1 MTAIGRDLLIFFAI
15 SALPIA
21 SYLLTEYPNTQFYL
35 SLLLISLVVTV
46 WFRLYYKEPDQLVDY
61 DENLTLYS
69 LSLIMAGALGIVVVG
84 SIWLG
89 AFSKSL
95 IYVPIY
101 KMEMSIGN
109 LQLGSFY
116 NNLLFQL
123 VLVAPSEEVTKLV
136 THLSF
141 YIWLKEKFDKT
152 WARIIAT
159 IIPIGFWALLH
170 TYQNPSYMGTNMWVA
185 VSAAFLGGLIIF
197 AVMHYTK
204 SLLAAC
210 LCHAFYNGIIIYAA
224 YFY

>member
-1 MTAIGRDLLIFFAI
+1 MGRDLLIFFAI

-46 WFRLYYKEPDQLVDY
+46 WFRLYYKEPDQLIDY

-95 IYVPIY
+95 IYVPTY
-101 KMEMSIGN
+101 KIELTIGT
-109 LQLGSFY
+109 LQLGSFF
-116 NNLLFQL
+116 NNILFQL

-141 YIWLKEKFDKT
+141 YIWLRDKFSKNF
-152 WARIIAT
+152 AKAVSIGA
-159 IIPIGFWALLH
+159 PIGFWALLH
-170 TYQNPSYMGTNMWVA
+170 TYQNPSYMGSNMWVA
-185 VSAAFLGGLIIF
+185 VSGAFLGGLIIF

-204 SLLAAC
+204 SLLAAI
-210 LCHAFYNGIIIYAA
+210 LTHFTYNAIIIYGL
-224 YFY
+224 YYLLKP